1 MPKPIPHDG
10 TEKSYW
16 LQALQAGHWRNV
28 EQIAEVGAAMIR
40 TGEAADGKVFD
51 AVRLL
56 EARFHQQKGRT
67 EFFEIVTID
76 VSGAHFAGHQGNAQ
90 PDHIRMDLLG
100 TIAPLLPS
108 AEDKTV
114 LNGALRAS
122 PSVQSNDQARTDAG
136 VTDREDAAPV
146 MADLDDARFD
156 RLRNDLM
163 PRQRVMSPSHVTQG
177 RMPQRHA
184 PHSMPRRPG
193 MRSRLMAGV
202 MAGAFAAGVAVS
214 AMAPE
219 QSEELAAALFERI
232 GVETGDLAS
241 ILARAPEPT
250 GAQADAMSGA
260 QASTKAG
267 PQESLAGIEAW
278 PVAWGGHDDVDPAP
292 ASIIDTAESS
302 KTLGPQTGAVVAAAA
317 TGLDLETEH
326 RQPAENRL
334 AASLAGIAAPAVST
348 PQPTADRAA
357 ATPPAPMTPEQAY
370 AMQVSLPVPSEH
382 YQAPAGPS
390 LVEPEPVQVAE
401 NADDGLHLTAQGPN
415 DALNQGAFT
424 TAVAGDAS
432 QLETAAFPRPQRKP
446 EAIKERAAYRAAL
459 AEAIEQGT
467 AAELLNLIYRP
478 AEIVEVA
485 SLSDSA
491 IAPVRNDLTSL
502 LDFALLQGK
511 PEHAAALAAEGVR
524 PSKEILTRLR
534 QSADPAS
541 LQRIAPIVRQVGI
554 DPNRVSESGMT
565 PLMQAAYI
573 GDGRGVD
580 ALLTLGA
587 DPAFETGEGLRAADF
602 AARAKHV
609 DVQEKLVLATDQA
622 LYSPLMFG
630 LTWSDTVETVKDR
643 SNVCKQVGEG
653 FVACSLKAQSWLDDT
668 AAVIA
673 QFDTRNGNRLVAIQV
688 DSHLYSD
695 ADEAEVG
702 FKKAAGLIAKVVP
715 PDQFG
720 FPVRDIPS
728 DRPVFE
734 SLTPAIGTGQYFQY
748 WPDDNLKRPVYVHM
762 KMIGYKGDRGF
773 HRIVI
778 GNPFR
783 VG

>member
-1 MPKPIPHDG
+1 MPNPIPRDG

-28 EQIAEVGAAMIR
+28 EQIADAGAAMIR
-40 TGEAADGKVFD
+40 TGTAAEDTVFD

-56 EARFHQQKGRT
+56 EARFDQQKGRT
-67 EFFEIVTID
+67 EFFEVVTID
-76 VSGAHFAGHQGNAQ
+76 IAGAHFAGHQGNAQ
-90 PDHIRMDLLG
+90 PDHVRMDLLG

-108 AEDKTV
+108 AEERTV
-114 LNGALRAS
+114 PHAALRAS
-122 PSVQSNDQARTDAG
+122 QSVQSNEQARTDSGAM
-136 VTDREDAAPV
+136 DREDAAPLT
-146 MADLDDARFD
+146 AGRDDARFD
-156 RLRNDLM
+156 RLGNDLM
-163 PRQRVMSPSHVTQG
+163 PLKRPMSPSHLTQG
-177 RMPQRHA
+177 HLTQGHLPQRHTR
-184 PHSMPRRPG
+184 HGMPRRHG

-202 MAGAFAAGVAVS
+202 MAGAFVAGVAVS

-219 QSEELAAALFERI
+219 QSEELAAALFDRI
-232 GVETGDLAS
+232 GIDAGGRAATLAQ
-241 ILARAPEPT
+241 APEPT
-250 GAQADAMSGA
+250 GAQAD
-260 QASTKAG
+260 TKAAPKSDTKSG
-267 PQESLAGIEAW
+267 NESW
-278 PVAWGGHDDVDPAP
+278 PVAWGRHDDVAPAP
-292 ASIIDTAESS
+292 ASIIDTAETSTTPAP
-302 KTLGPQTGAVVAAAA
+302 KTNAIVAAA
-317 TGLDLETEH
+317 TGLDLEAEH
-326 RQPAENRL
+326 RQPAENML
-334 AASLAGIAAPAVST
+334 AASLAGIAGPAAST
-348 PQPTADRAA
+348 PQPSADRTVATA
-357 ATPPAPMTPEQAY
+357 VTPPAPMTPEQAY
-370 AMQVSLPVPSEH
+370 AMQVSLPVPSEQ
-382 YQAPAGPS
+382 YQAPTGPS
-390 LVEPEPVQVAE
+390 SAETVQVAE
-401 NADDGLHLTAQGPN
+401 NADDGLHLADQGPN
-415 DALNQGAFT
+415 DGLGQGAFT

-432 QLETAAFPRPQRKP
+432 QLETAVFPRPQRKP
-446 EAIKERAAYRAAL
+446 DAIKERAAYRAAL

-467 AAELLNLIYRP
+467 ADDLLNLIYRP
-478 AEIVEVA
+478 AEVVEVA

-511 PEHAAALAAEGVR
+511 PDHAAALAAEGVR
-524 PSKEILTRLR
+524 PSTGILTLLR
-534 QSADPAS
+534 QSADRAS
-541 LQRIAPIVRQVGI
+541 LKRIAPIVRQVGI

-602 AARAKHV
+602 AARAEHV

-622 LYSPLMFG
+622 LYTPLMFG

-653 FVACSLKAQSWLDDT
+653 FIACSLKAQSWLDDT

-734 SLTPAIGTGQYFQY
+734 SLTPAVGTGQYFQY

>member
-1 MPKPIPHDG
+1 MPKPNLHDG

-28 EQIAEVGAAMIR
+28 EQISDVGAAMIR
-40 TGEAADGKVFD
+40 TGKAAEGNIFD

-56 EARFHQQKGRT
+56 EARFQQQKGQT

-76 VSGAHFAGHQGNAQ
+76 ITGAHFAGHQGPAR
-90 PDHIRMDLLG
+90 PDHVRMDLLG

-108 AEDKTV
+108 ATDHV
-114 LNGALRAS
+114 GAAGAYREEAPAAS
-122 PSVQSNDQARTDAG
+122 AG
-136 VTDREDAAPV
+136 HG
-146 MADLDDARFD
+146 DARFD
-156 RLRNDLM
+156 RLRGDLM
-163 PRQRVMSPSHVTQG
+163 PQPNHAADRQAPRVQAHQST
-177 RMPQRHA
+177 A
-184 PHSMPRRPG
+184 RRPG

-202 MAGAFAAGVAVS
+202 MAGAFVAGIAVS

-219 QSEELAAALFERI
+219 QSEKLAAALFERI
-232 GVETGDLAS
+232 GLDTGDNATALA
-241 ILARAPEPT
+241 LAPEPNAAQT
-250 GAQADAMSGA
+250 GAKTGL
-260 QASTKAG
+260 G
-267 PQESLAGIEAW
+267 EPQDGSEAW
-278 PVAWGGHDDVDPAP
+278 PVTWGRQDAVTPAP
-292 ASIIDTAESS
+292 ASIIDTAEAS
-302 KTLGPQTGAVVAAAA
+302 KTPGPKTSTVVATAA
-317 TGLDLETEH
+317 TGLDLEAEH
-326 RQPAENRL
+326 RRPSENML
-334 AASLAGIAAPAVST
+334 AASLAVIAGPAAST
-348 PQPTADRAA
+348 PQPTARRTAE
-357 ATPPAPMTPEQAY
+357 TPPAPMTPEQAY
-370 AMQVSLPVPSEH
+370 AMQVSLPVPLEQ

-390 LVEPEPVQVAE
+390 SMETVQVAD
-401 NADDGLHLTAQGPN
+401 NADDGLRLVVSESNGAVSP
-415 DALNQGAFT
+415 AAFT

-446 EAIKERAAYRAAL
+446 DAVKERAAYRAAL

-467 AAELLNLIYRP
+467 VDDLMKLISRP
-478 AEIVEVA
+478 AEVVEVA

-491 IAPVRNDLTSL
+491 IEPVRNDLTSL
-502 LDFALLQGK
+502 LDFALLQGR
-511 PEHAAALAAEGVR
+511 PDHAAALAAGGAR
-524 PSKEILTRLR
+524 PSTGILTLLR
-534 QSADPAS
+534 QSADKAS

-554 DPNRVSESGMT
+554 DPDRVSESGMT

-587 DPAFETGEGLRAADF
+587 DPAFETGEGFRAADF

-622 LYSPLMFG
+622 LYTPLMFG
-630 LTWSDTVETVKDR
+630 LTWSDTVETVKAR
-643 SNVCKQVGEG
+643 SKVCKQVGEG

-688 DSHLYSD
+688 DSRLYSD

-715 PDQFG
+715 LDQFG

-734 SLTPAIGTGQYFQY
+734 SLTPAVGTGQYFQY

-762 KMIGYKGDRGF
+762 KMIGYKRDRGF